1 MTKFTKTRTAQVII
15 TYSIY
20 GLVLILLYV
29 FIARPVSGYSD
40 RLQTE
45 LFTRTQKISEYE
57 NLIRSYPNPEKEI
70 ETIERKI
77 QELKGRAAS
86 REQIPRII
94 QQLASKTNE
103 LNINTIS
110 IRPREDIEYSEDK
123 LIKGV
128 SKVYIEIVMLTPYKI
143 IGDYLKA
150 LTELPIILTVE
161 DLSIERHQEVSVG
174 SSSSKNNELL
184 VTLLLSA
191 YMVLEI

>member
-1 MTKFTKTRTAQVII
+1 MVKVTKAKTIQVVII
-15 TYSIY
+15 YSVC
-20 GLVLILLYV
+20 GLVLVLLYFLV
-29 FIARPVSGYSD
+29 ARPISSYSD
-40 RLQTE
+40 RMAMKLYNQTG
-45 LFTRTQKISEYE
+45 KISEYE

-70 ETIERKI
+70 ENIEKKI
-77 QELKGRAAS
+77 QELKGKAAS

-110 IRPREDIEYSEDK
+110 IRPREDIKYSEDK

-128 SKVYIEIVMLTPYKI
+128 SKVYIEIVLLTPYKI

-161 DLSIERHQEVSVG
+161 DLSIEKQREIPVG
-174 SSSSKNNELL
+174 PGSSKNNELL